1 MNRTL
6 KSTPIASAHAA
17 ASSECRWTRPPYSD
31 SPSQPASSCQLVPR
45 RARFQLAS
53 VGALQ
58 PRTRAPRSAG
68 GPHWHWQ
75 WLSPSLTAAPTRPE
89 SGNGDSL
96 FPHHFPGGRSGGIGK
111 RGFPPHFPAK
121 SESGIGGNGNWGFP
135 GYSVGRLALLP
146 VSGHTG
152 SEVKLGWFY
161 GDTCSRTIRT
171 LTFKKLGPLAAPH
184 ATCPRPRAA
193 RSYHASNAPDLT
205 PLGP

>member
-1 MNRTL
+1 MDQATVLRL
-6 KSTPIASAHAA
+6 SESASFKLPAGAA
-17 ASSECRWTRPPYSD
+17 ASS
-31 SPSQPASSCQLVPR
+31 V
-45 RARFQLAS
+45 
-53 VGALQ
+53 
-58 PRTRAPRSAG
+58 SACVSG
-68 GPHWHWQ
+68 GPAARDLIPPPSPPAARPRGGHWQ

-96 FPHHFPGGRSGGIGK
+96 FPHHSPSGRSGGIGK
-111 RGFPPHFPAK
+111 REFPPHFPAK

-161 GDTCSRTIRT
+161 GDTCTIRT

>member
-1 MNRTL
+1 M
-6 KSTPIASAHAA
+6 
-17 ASSECRWTRPPYSD
+17 PP
-31 SPSQPASSCQLVPR
+31 PPV
-45 RARFQLAS
+45 
-53 VGALQ
+53 
-58 PRTRAPRSAG
+58 SAG
-68 GPHWHWQ
+68 GPGHRTPTLRVSQLQVASWCRGELAFSLRQWEPCSPGPEPPGPPAARASAGHWHWQ

-205 PLGP
+205 RLGP